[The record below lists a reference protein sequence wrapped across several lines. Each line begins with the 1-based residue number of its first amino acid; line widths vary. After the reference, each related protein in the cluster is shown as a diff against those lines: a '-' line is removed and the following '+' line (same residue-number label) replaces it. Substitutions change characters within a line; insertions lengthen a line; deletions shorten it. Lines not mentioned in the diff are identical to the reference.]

1 MFSSDF
7 SKWWNKE
14 YIWTIPGNGGSQGGG
29 SEFPGVVLENKGWGQ
44 YNGWGQN
51 KPSYDIYEE
60 MLKDGAGND
69 RLVRTV
75 LEYGQGLAFPGIVT
89 ALRTRCTRRSVLVK
103 VPSFSA

>member
-1 MFSSDF
+1 MDYSW
-7 SKWWNKE
+7 KWWLSR
-14 YIWTIPGNGGSQGGG
+14 WRF
-29 SEFPGVVLENKGWGQ
+29 EFPGVVLENKGWGQ

-75 LEYGQGLAFPGIVT
+75 LEYGQEFQFLGESRAFIQARILNP
-89 ALRTRCTRRSVLVK
+89 VL
-103 VPSFSA
+103 

>member
-1 MFSSDF
+1 MVALKVAVRVS
-7 SKWWNKE
+7 
-14 YIWTIPGNGGSQGGG
+14 
-29 SEFPGVVLENKGWGQ
+29 GVVLENKGWGQ

-75 LEYGQGLAFPGIVT
+75 LEYGQEFQFLGESRAFIQARILNP
-89 ALRTRCTRRSVLVK
+89 VL
-103 VPSFSA
+103 